1 MDEDKMVDA
10 VARAIQR
17 EAEPSWIKW
26 DELSELQHILYVMQ
40 AKAAIEAME
49 PFIEAR
55 EQAAHDSLFYAS
67 R

>member
-1 MDEDKMVDA
+1 MDEKMMIDA

-26 DELSELQHILYVMQ
+26 DDLNELQHILYEMQ

-49 PFIEAR
+49 RHGR
-55 EQAAHDSLFYAS
+55 END
-67 R
+67 